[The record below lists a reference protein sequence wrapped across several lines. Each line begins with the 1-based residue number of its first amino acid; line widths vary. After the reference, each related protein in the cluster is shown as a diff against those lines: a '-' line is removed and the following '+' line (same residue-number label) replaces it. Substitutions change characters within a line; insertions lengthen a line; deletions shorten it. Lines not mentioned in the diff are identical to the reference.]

1 MASVKSNRFLSSTL
15 FQTIKINLED
25 DIVNFSGLIKSRFSE
40 KSDDASISVLV
51 MDYSSGS
58 IITLIL
64 IIYSLGTR
72 CMFSGGNYIILIN
85 GMSVKFE

>member
-51 MDYSSGS
+51 LDSSSGS

-64 IIYSLGTR
+64 KISSLVHVIWG
-72 CMFSGGNYIILIN
+72 
-85 GMSVKFE
+85 KFHNFDK